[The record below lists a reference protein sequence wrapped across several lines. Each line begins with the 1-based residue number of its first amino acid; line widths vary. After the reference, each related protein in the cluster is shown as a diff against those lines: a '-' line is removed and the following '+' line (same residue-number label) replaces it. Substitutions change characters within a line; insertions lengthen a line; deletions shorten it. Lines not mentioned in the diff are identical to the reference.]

1 MPRANI
7 YKATLGFPAEKQG
20 GERGKHR
27 RVAEYSQKS
36 SGANKD
42 PKVRAG
48 VFHHLSLSTQIYCS
62 SMCQLKLTAVPKVPL
77 ITTLLPSDWK

>member
-27 RVAEYSQKS
+27 GVAEYSKKS

-42 PKVRAG
+42 PEVRAG

-62 SMCQLKLTAVPKVPL
+62 SLCQLKLTAVPKVSL
-77 ITTLLPSDWK
+77 ITTPAAWWL